1 MRVQSHTCNEIL
13 KIDMSLEKEDKHAII
28 EKFEKQ
34 GFTNVHKLSYKRGS
48 GEKRAQLTFLKSHQV
63 EEIKGDNYVE

>member
-13 KIDMSLEKEDKHAII
+13 KIDMSLEKEDKNEII
-28 EKFEKQ
+28 EMFEKK
-34 GFTNVHKLSYKRGS
+34 GFTNVHGLSYKRGS

-63 EEIKGDNYVE
+63 EEVKGDNYVE

>member
-1 MRVQSHTCNEIL
+1 MRIQSHTCNEIL

-28 EKFEKQ
+28 EMFEKQ
-34 GFTNVHKLSYKRGS
+34 GFENVHELPYKRGS

-63 EEIKGDNYVE
+63 KDVKEDNYVE